1 LEAAKD
7 YMPSKRE
14 LQKEARRNAIIDAGF
29 MEFAQQGFTAA
40 KLDDVAVRAGIGKG
54 TIYLYFDSKEALFE
68 EVVRKNLFPL
78 RDEAQR
84 LAQEFSGTAAELLT
98 IHLERLYE
106 TLHQDKMPQLV
117 AMIMGETS
125 RFPSLSDFFF
135 TEMIASHQDV
145 LKGIIKKGVENG
157 EFREEALNEFTQIL
171 IAPAM
176 ISAIWRLQFDQH
188 DPLDIK
194 EYAKNHIDLVLRG
207 LKP

>member
-1 LEAAKD
+1 MEAAKD

-29 MEFAQQGFTAA
+29 QEFAVQGFTAA

-78 RDEAQR
+78 RDEAR
-84 LAQEFSGTAAELLT
+84 HFADEFQGSASELLT
-98 IHLERLYE
+98 IHLQRMYE
-106 TLHQDKMPQLV
+106 TLHKDKMPQLV
-117 AMIMGETS
+117 AMIMGETA
-125 RFPSLSDFFF
+125 RFPSLSEFFF
-135 TEMIASHQDV
+135 NEMIESHQDV
-145 LKGIIKKGVENG
+145 LRSIIQRGVNSG
-157 EFREEALNEFTQIL
+157 EFRESALTDYTQIL

-176 ISAIWRLQFDQH
+176 ISATWRLQFEKH
-188 DPLDIK
+188 SPLNIE
-194 EYAKNHIDLVLRG
+194 EYSKIHIDFVLRG